1 MNLIKALNL
10 TINFQEI
17 QEIEEHVKLYQRSNQ
32 QNLDCMKL
40 QENNLVSSTNKLQ
53 REGLET
59 YRLRR
64 DLALTLRDLN
74 MSAVADVNKLY
85 IKKDTIKSV

>member
-10 TINFQEI
+10 TINFQKI

-74 MSAVADVNKLY
+74 MSA
-85 IKKDTIKSV
+85 SC